1 MELDLAYSEQ
11 MEPDQRRKKDISI
24 ARQSSEAK
32 YRTASVSDPTARKC
46 SVGFYNQIPEYW

>member
-11 MEPDQRRKKDISI
+11 MEPDQRRKKDII

-32 YRTASVSDPTARKC
+32 YRTASVSDLTARKC
-46 SVGFYNQIPEYW
+46 NVGLYTQIPEY